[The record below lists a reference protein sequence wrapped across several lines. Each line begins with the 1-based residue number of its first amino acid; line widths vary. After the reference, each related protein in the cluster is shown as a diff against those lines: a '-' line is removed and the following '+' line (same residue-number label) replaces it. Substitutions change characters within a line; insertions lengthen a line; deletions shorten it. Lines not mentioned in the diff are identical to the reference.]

1 MSFTPYI
8 IKLKNNSKEI
18 WHKKRRITHAINRA
32 GVINAFI
39 TTVGESFASP
49 NEAKN
54 EVKCLDKSRS
64 KVVDSCYNFSK
75 SAVKQLQHSR
85 RAINLFTTLGLKPS
99 CCKQIYNTASRAVTV
114 TYNLESWCDSHDTK
128 VY

>member
-1 MSFTPYI
+1 MTQ
-8 IKLKNNSKEI
+8 KKENYTCY
-18 WHKKRRITHAINRA
+18 KSSSA
-32 GVINAFI
+32 VNAFI
-39 TTVGESFASP
+39 TPVGEGFASP

-85 RAINLFTTLGLKPS
+85 RVINLFTTLGLKPS

-114 TYNLESWCDSHDTK
+114 TYNIRGHFDT
-128 VY
+128 